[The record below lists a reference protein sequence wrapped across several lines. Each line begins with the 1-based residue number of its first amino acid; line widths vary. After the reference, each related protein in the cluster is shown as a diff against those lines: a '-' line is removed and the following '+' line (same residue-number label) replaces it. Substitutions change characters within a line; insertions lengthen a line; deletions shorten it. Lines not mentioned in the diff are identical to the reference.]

1 MAKLKNVVISAA
13 DINEY
18 LNSYSDFSFEI
29 KAQKELVNLG
39 FQCQHGGTYEDPIT
53 GKSREFDIRAT
64 KRYESHESFIYRLC
78 LSVECKNI
86 RANSPLVIHC
96 SPRTEKESYQDLI
109 WSRIGKGSLTIQL
122 FDRAFPCALRGDDCV
137 YGTKDPVGKS
147 CDQVGRRDDNKS
159 EVVGSDGD
167 VFEKISQAINSS
179 YDLIRSSH
187 YAADENETIVS
198 NVVPVLVV
206 PEGRLWTVWYDN
218 SGEIV
223 EGPAPVSTASYF
235 IGKSWS
241 VKGHTNTQYYRL
253 SHLEIVELGHLSELV
268 KKHADQ
274 EKFSSKVLRTN
285 VSKRRDST

>member
-1 MAKLKNVVISAA
+1 MAKLKNIEISAA

-18 LNSYSDFSFEI
+18 LNSYSDFSFEE
-29 KAQKELVNLG
+29 KTQKELINLG

-64 KRYESHESFIYRLC
+64 KTFEYHESFHYRLC
-78 LSVECKNI
+78 LSVECKNL
-86 RANSPLVIHC
+86 RANYPLVLHC
-96 SPRTEKESYQDLI
+96 SPRTEKESYQDLV
-109 WSRIGKGSLTIQL
+109 WSRIAKGGIAVQL
-122 FDRAFPCALRGDDCV
+122 FDRAFPCVLKGDDSV

-147 CDQVGRRDDNKS
+147 CDQVGRRDDNKA
-159 EVVGSDGD
+159 EVLSSDGD

-187 YAADENETIVS
+187 YAGDEDVTMVS
-198 NVVPVLVV
+198 NIVPVLVV

-223 EGPAPVSTASYF
+223 EGPAPVSAASYY

-241 VKGHTNTQYYRL
+241 VKGRTNTQHYRL
-253 SHLEIVELGHLSELV
+253 SHLEIVEFGSLSELV
-268 KKHADQ
+268 KKQTNPD
-274 EKFSSKVLRTN
+274 KFSSKVLRTN
-285 VSKRRDST
+285 VSKKRD

>member
-1 MAKLKNVVISAA
+1 MAKLKDIKISAA

-18 LNSYSDFSFEI
+18 LNSYSDFSFEV
-29 KAQKELVNLG
+29 KTQKELINLG

-64 KRYESHESFIYRLC
+64 KRFEYHPNFIYRLC

-86 RANSPLVIHC
+86 RANYPLILHC
-96 SPRTEKESYQDLI
+96 SPRTEKESYQDLV
-109 WSRIGKGSLTIQL
+109 WSRIAEGGIARQL
-122 FDRAFPCALRGDDCV
+122 FDRAFPCVLKGDDSV
-137 YGTKDPVGKS
+137 YAIKDPVGKS
-147 CDQVGRRDDNKS
+147 CDQVGRKDDKNAELLS
-159 EVVGSDGD
+159 SDGD

-187 YAADENETIVS
+187 YAGDEEVTIVS

-206 PEGRLWTVWYDN
+206 PNGRLWAVWYDN

-223 EGPAPVSTASYF
+223 EGPMPVSAASYY
-235 IGKSWS
+235 IGKTWS
-241 VKGHTNTQYYRL
+241 IKGHTNTQHYRL
-253 SHLEIVELGHLSELV
+253 SHLEIVEFGSLPEFVNKQSS
-268 KKHADQ
+268 A

-285 VSKRRDST
+285 VTKKRD